1 MQRMQDLFLL
11 SVTWRFSFGLGLFS
25 KAVEVLGEL
34 PKILTSHIGYRLK
47 RRGLK
52 VFETGM
58 VEKLAD

>member
-1 MQRMQDLFLL
+1 MQRMQDLLL
-11 SVTWRFSFGLGLFS
+11 LGITWRFGFGLGLFT

-34 PKILTSHIGYRLK
+34 PEILASHIGHRLK

-58 VEKLAD
+58 